1 MTTHPDYAPIIN
13 SLETVRKRGYVE
25 GGFATDSTTPAPG
38 ISANVGQG
46 GSDFGNIEQSIKT
59 SMEQMVKAITRKQ
72 FYVTSGQIADA
83 INDEAVLD
91 ADSEF

>member
-1 MTTHPDYAPIIN
+1 MELKP
-13 SLETVRKRGYVE
+13 
-25 GGFATDSTTPAPG
+25 STT
-38 ISANVGQG
+38 IDTVEN
-46 GSDFGNIEQSIKT
+46 FTIFELYL
-59 SMEQMVKAITRKQ
+59 MELKPKQ

>member
-1 MTTHPDYAPIIN
+1 
-13 SLETVRKRGYVE
+13 
-25 GGFATDSTTPAPG
+25 
-38 ISANVGQG
+38 
-46 GSDFGNIEQSIKT
+46 
-59 SMEQMVKAITRKQ
+59 MVKAITRKQ